1 MYGLKTIDR
10 PEVIKLI
17 ELARAFGD
25 LTENAEYDTAK
36 DRQGFIE
43 ARIKELESKL
53 SRAEVIDPSKL
64 SSKDRVMFGVRVTL
78 EEIETDDPV
87 TYQLVGPDESEPENG
102 FISVTSP
109 LGRAL
114 LGKREGDEVRVQ
126 TPGGLREFC
135 RNALNIKWNP
145 KGFLYIFTLL
155 CFLIPFP
162 IEGSNIV
169 GTDLSVLFLARTSSC
184 LQCLWF
190 GVRYMIHKPLT
201 TKLLSSF

>member
-1 MYGLKTIDR
+1 MSIERVPITPDGYKKLEEELKRLKSVER

-17 ELARAFGD
+17 EHARAFGD

-43 ARIKELESKL
+43 ARIKELESKI

-64 SSKDRVMFGVRVTL
+64 LNKDRVMFGVRVTL
-78 EEIETDDPV
+78 EEIESSDPV

-126 TPGGLREFC
+126 TPGGLREFVV
-135 RNALNIKWNP
+135 LK
-145 KGFLYIFTLL
+145 
-155 CFLIPFP
+155 
-162 IEGSNIV
+162 IE
-169 GTDLSVLFLARTSSC
+169 
-184 LQCLWF
+184 
-190 GVRYMIHKPLT
+190 
-201 TKLLSSF
+201 

>member
-1 MYGLKTIDR
+1 MSIERVPITPEGYKKLEEELKRLKTIDR

-53 SRAEVIDPSKL
+53 SRAEVIDPSEH
-64 SSKDRVMFGVRVTL
+64 SNKDRVMFGVRVTL

-126 TPGGLREFC
+126 TPGGLREFVV
-135 RNALNIKWNP
+135 LK
-145 KGFLYIFTLL
+145 
-155 CFLIPFP
+155 
-162 IEGSNIV
+162 IE
-169 GTDLSVLFLARTSSC
+169 
-184 LQCLWF
+184 
-190 GVRYMIHKPLT
+190 
-201 TKLLSSF
+201 